1 MIDRSIIKRCFR
13 NDTKA
18 QRLLYDHYKNDWYAI
33 CLRYLDGRET
43 ANDILQNS
51 LIKIFSKIS
60 TYDENKGQFSS
71 WSNKIVVN
79 ECLSYLRSSI
89 HKRKFVEVDTDNPI
103 IYDGISPVDNLSA
116 EELTKIIQNLP
127 DGYRAVFNLFAVEGF
142 THKEIA
148 ERLNISEGTSKSQ
161 YFKARKMLQ
170 KKVEYLFNYRAYE
183 RI

>member
-1 MIDRSIIKRCFR
+1 MIDRSIIKRCYK
-13 NDTKA
+13 NDTQA
-18 QRLLYDHYKNDWYAI
+18 QRQLYEYHKNDWYAI
-33 CLRYLDGRET
+33 CLRYLNGRET

-51 LIKIFSKIS
+51 LIKIYSKIK
-60 TYDENKGQFSS
+60 TYDEAKGKFSS

-89 HKRKFVEVDTDNPI
+89 HKRKHLEVDPDNPI
-103 IYDGISPVDNLSA
+103 IYNGISPLDNLTA

-127 DGYRAVFNLFAVEGF
+127 DGYRAVFNMFAIEGF

-148 ERLNISEGTSKSQ
+148 EKLSISEGTSKSQ
-161 YFKARKMLQ
+161 YFKARKILQ
-170 KKVEYLFNYRAYE
+170 KKVEYLINYRAYE